1 MKDYELWWEVLREY
15 LHKERRKTLKN
26 VVLNRGTGL
35 NDIDT
40 LMTILSN
47 AEYQQHQNR
56 KSKDGSHDY
65 TGLTSEQ
72 IQILQKFDEIIKLVG
87 EVKDEY

>member
-56 KSKDGSHDY
+56 KQLSRKRERNRGSMYGGSDG
-65 TGLTSEQ
+65 
-72 IQILQKFDEIIKLVG
+72 K
-87 EVKDEY
+87 